1 MMKSRMLLVGLLVAS
16 AGPLGADARLSMK
29 VSPAVAFAP
38 ANLTLRATVVPDS
51 RNRMLHVIAESDEYY
66 RSSEIQLD
74 GERAPRTTLVYFRS
88 VPGGVYQISAMLKGA
103 GGEELA
109 FAQYDVNIVES
120 GVSLR

>member
-1 MMKSRMLLVGLLVAS
+1 MLLVGLLVAS

-51 RNRMLHVIAESDEYY
+51 RNRMLQIIAESDDYY
-66 RSSEIQLD
+66 RSSDIQLD
-74 GERAPRTTLVYFRS
+74 GERAPRTTLVHFKS
-88 VPGGVYQISAMLKGA
+88 LPGGVYQVSALLKGA

-109 FAQYDVNIVES
+109 FAQYDVTVVES
-120 GVSLR
+120 GLALR